1 MKCCYAPLVSF
12 HSCTGKMWTVPPI
25 IMSFDSIL
33 LFTVADF
40 QVIHLEDVANS
51 VQSLKPP
58 ADGHALT
65 SLEIHDALKVLPMMI
80 GLKSA
85 FTSVSLVWPRL
96 QLSQPSRHH
105 YPLLDLDNLCACL
118 FPHSSHLEGGVY

>member
-1 MKCCYAPLVSF
+1 
-12 HSCTGKMWTVPPI
+12 MWTVPPI

-65 SLEIHDALKVLPMMI
+65 SLEIHDALE
-80 GLKSA
+80 SA
-85 FTSVSLVWPRL
+85 AYDDRPEVSLHLSVSCLAQTSAVPT
-96 QLSQPSRHH
+96 QSP
-105 YPLLDLDNLCACL
+105 PLPPAGL
-118 FPHSSHLEGGVY
+118 G